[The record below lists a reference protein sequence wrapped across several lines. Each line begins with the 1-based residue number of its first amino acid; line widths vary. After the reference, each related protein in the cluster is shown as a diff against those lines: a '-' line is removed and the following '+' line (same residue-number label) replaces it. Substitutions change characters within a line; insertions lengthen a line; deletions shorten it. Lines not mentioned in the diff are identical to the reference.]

1 MADYGT
7 VTAVPAD
14 PVYEVTGYKIAGT
27 TPPVIITTP
36 TIPTTGQIWPR
47 GNP

>member
-1 MADYGT
+1 MADHGT

-14 PVYEVTGYKIAGT
+14 PVYEVTNYGLAGT
-27 TPPVIITTP
+27 GTPALTV
-36 TIPTTGQIWPR
+36 PTTGQIWPR